1 MRVGIIEKQTI
12 KGSFFSYLGVAF
24 GFITVG
30 LLWPKLLEAEEI
42 GLINFLIAISAIL
55 AHIASLGINTVAV
68 RLFPYFRDDK
78 NRHSGFLSLAL
89 MFVSSGTILVL
100 LYYLIFKERIVENN
114 MGRSTLVADY
124 VWFIVP
130 FTMATLLYN
139 LFDSLHKVTY
149 NAVIGVFVKEF
160 LFRVLNLVLIALYA
174 WFAFRFEL
182 FLNLYFVLYSFPAL
196 VLIIALHRGHQYN
209 LKFNFGFIT
218 RDLRRTLGDVSF
230 FGILGG
236 MGTIAISNIDKIMIN
251 RFIDLEATGIYS
263 IAFLFGSIITIPSRP
278 LSKIAT
284 TIIAESWKKDDTAT
298 IRTIYSKSCLNQF
311 IFGGLVF
318 LLVWMNLDVVF
329 MLIPPEYE
337 AGRFAILFIAL
348 TGVVEMAT
356 GLNGMIIASSKY
368 YRYQSVFT
376 FFLLLLVVITN
387 LVFIPRFGITGAAL
401 ASLFSAVIYNTLRA
415 GFLFLKFRMQ
425 PFNYRFLIILGAML
439 LTLLAGLL
447 VKSLEHWMIRT
458 LLNCLLVLVFFLGPI
473 LYFRISSDINN
484 SLSNN
489 MNHFMKRFRNKR

>member
-1 MRVGIIEKQTI
+1 MGIIEKQTI

-30 LLWPKLLEAEEI
+30 LLWPRLLNPEEI
-42 GLINFLIAISAIL
+42 GMINFLIAISAIL
-55 AHIASLGINTVAV
+55 AHVASLGINSVAV
-68 RLFPYFRDDK
+68 RLFPYFRNDK
-78 NRHSGFLSLAL
+78 NRHNGFLSLAL
-89 MFVSSGTILVL
+89 MFVSSGTVLVL

-114 MGRSTLVADY
+114 MGKSALLAEYAWYILPFTIATLV
-124 VWFIVP
+124 
-130 FTMATLLYN
+130 YN

-160 LFRVLNLVLIALYA
+160 LFRIMNLVLIGLYA
-174 WFAFRFEL
+174 WFAFRFRL
-182 FLNLYFVLYSFPAL
+182 FLNLYFILFSLPAL
-196 VLIIALHRGHQYN
+196 VLIIALYRKHQYN

-218 RDLRRTLGDVSF
+218 RDLRKNLTEVSF

-251 RFIDLEATGIYS
+251 HFIDLEATGIYS
-263 IAFLFGSIITIPSRP
+263 IAFLFGSLITMPSRS
-278 LSKIAT
+278 LSKIST
-284 TIIAESWKKDDTAT
+284 PIIAESWKRNDMDT
-298 IRTIYSKSCLNQF
+298 IRSVYSKSCLNQF
-311 IFGGLVF
+311 VFGGLVF

-329 MLIPPEYE
+329 MIIPPEYA
-337 AGRFAILFIAL
+337 AGRFVILFVAL
-348 TGVVEMAT
+348 NGVVEMAT
-356 GLNGMIIASSKY
+356 GLNGMIIAASKY

-376 FFLLLLVVITN
+376 FFLLFLVVVTN
-387 LVFIPRFGITGAAL
+387 LIFIPRFGITGAAL
-401 ASLFSAVIYNTLRA
+401 ASFLSAVLYNAVRT
-415 GFLFLKFRMQ
+415 GFLFLKFGMQ
-425 PFNYRFLIILGAML
+425 PFNYRFLIILGTML

>member
-1 MRVGIIEKQTI
+1 MSVGIIEKQTI

-30 LLWPKLLEAEEI
+30 ILWPKLLDTEEI

-55 AHIASLGINTVAV
+55 AHIASLGINTVAI

-78 NRHSGFLSLAL
+78 NRHSGFLSMAL
-89 MFVSSGTILVL
+89 MFVASGTILIL
-100 LYYLIFKERIVENN
+100 LYYLIFKGKIIENN
-114 MGRSTLVADY
+114 MGKSTLVAEY
-124 VWFIVP
+124 AWYIVP
-130 FTMATLLYN
+130 FTIATLLYN
-139 LFDSLHKVTY
+139 LFDSLHKVSY

-160 LFRVLNLVLIALYA
+160 LFRVLNLVLIAFYA

-182 FLNLYFVLYSFPAL
+182 FLNIYFILFSFPAL
-196 VLIIALHRGHQYN
+196 VLIIALYRGHQYN
-209 LKFNFGFIT
+209 LKFNFGFIS
-218 RDLRRTLGDVSF
+218 RDLGRTIADVSF

-284 TIIAESWKKDDTAT
+284 TIIAESWKKDDLAT
-298 IRTIYSKSCLNQF
+298 IRSIYSKSCLNQF

-318 LLVWMNLDVVF
+318 LLVWMNLDLVF

-337 AGRFAILFIAL
+337 AGRFVILFIAL

-356 GLNGMIIASSKY
+356 GLNGMIISTSKY
-368 YRYQSVFT
+368 YRYQSMFI
-376 FFLLLLVVITN
+376 FFLLLLVITTN
-387 LVFIPRFGITGAAL
+387 LIFIPKFGITGAAL
-401 ASLFSAVIYNTLRA
+401 ASLLSAIIYNLVRA

-425 PFNYRFLIILGAML
+425 PFNYRFLLILGAML

-447 VKSLEHWMIRT
+447 VKPMEHWLLRT
-458 LLNCLLVLVFFLGPI
+458 LLNGFLVIVLFLGPI
-473 LYFRISSDINN
+473 LYFKISAEINN

-489 MNHFMKRFRNKR
+489 MKHFMKRLRSKR

>member
-1 MRVGIIEKQTI
+1 MGIIEKQTI

-30 LLWPKLLEAEEI
+30 LLWPKLLDPEEI
-42 GLINFLIAISAIL
+42 GLINFLVAISAIL

-78 NRHSGFLSLAL
+78 NRHSGFLLLAL
-89 MFVSSGTILVL
+89 MFVASGTILVL

-114 MGRSTLVADY
+114 LGKSNLLADY
-124 VWFIVP
+124 AWLIVP
-130 FTMATLLYN
+130 FTVATLLYN

-160 LFRVLNLVLIALYA
+160 LFRVLNLVLIGLYA
-174 WFAFRFEL
+174 WFAFKFQL
-182 FLNLYFVLYSFPAL
+182 FLNLYFLLFSFPAL
-196 VLIIALHRGHQYN
+196 VLIIALYRGHQYN
-209 LKFNFGFIT
+209 LKFNFGFIS
-218 RDLRRTLGDVSF
+218 RDLRKSIVDVSF

-263 IAFLFGSIITIPSRP
+263 IAFLFGSIITMPSRP

-284 TIIAESWKKDDTAT
+284 PIIAESWKKDDTAT
-298 IRTIYSKSCLNQF
+298 IHTIYSKSCLNQF

-318 LLVWMNLDVVF
+318 LLVWMNIDLVF

-337 AGRFAILFIAL
+337 AGRFVILFVAL

-356 GLNGMIIASSKY
+356 GLNGMIISSSKY
-368 YRYQSVFT
+368 YRYQSMFT
-376 FFLLLLVVITN
+376 FFLLILVVITN
-387 LVFIPRFGITGAAL
+387 YFFIPRFGITGAAI
-401 ASLFSAVIYNTLRA
+401 ASLLSAIIYNSVRA
-415 GFLFLKFRMQ
+415 GFLFRKFGMQ
-425 PFNYRFLIILGAML
+425 PFNYRFLIILGVLL
-439 LTLLAGLL
+439 LTLLAGIGVQSVEPWL
-447 VKSLEHWMIRT
+447 IRT
-458 LLNCLLVLVFFLGPI
+458 LINALLVLVLYLLPI
-473 LYFRISSDINN
+473 LYFRISVDINS

-489 MNHFMKRFRNKR
+489 MNHFLRRFRIKR